1 MAVHVQG
8 WPLSKVCDHRQPAKK
23 ILRMSE
29 IRNAHLRV
37 GLLMRPTSQ
46 PIELQYEM
54 MYRGAKARQTDGLQL
69 SLKVKC
75 TKNMCK

>member
-1 MAVHVQG
+1 
-8 WPLSKVCDHRQPAKK
+8 
-23 ILRMSE
+23 MSE

-75 TKNMCK
+75 TKDMWK